1 MSVMRDVEILRAAC
15 CVAGLDQQISSAERR
30 LLERLAEHAGVG
42 KTSLDAMIDRA
53 VDDSDFYQEQF
64 KTIRTDPDSTMKA
77 LFCIAVADHELS
89 TEERVILHQFAT
101 RLGMDPKRFNQLL
114 AAAAKHVERRK
125 T

>member
-64 KTIRTDPDSTMKA
+64 TTIRTDPDATIKA
-77 LFCIAVADHELS
+77 LFCVAVADREL
-89 TEERVILHQFAT
+89 TTDERVILHEFAV
-101 RLGMDPKRFNQLL
+101 RLGMSPARFNQLL
-114 AAAAKHVERRK
+114 AAARKHIERDPG
-125 T
+125 

>member
-1 MSVMRDVEILRAAC
+1 MSVMKNVEILRAAC
-15 CVAGLDQQISSAERR
+15 CVAGLDESIHDSEREM
-30 LLERLAEHAGVG
+30 LDRLAEHAGVG
-42 KTSLDAMIDRA
+42 QTSLNAMIDRA
-53 VDDSDFYQEQF
+53 VNDPDFYQEQF